1 MDLMDIREMNSDE
14 LIDDFFD
21 VIEKSISNGSITLSF
36 MEDGV
41 QYKGEATSLAMSY
54 GAGLLL
60 AESFGADLPKKLAD
74 IGALGFINGFI
85 SVYEN
90 DDIRLAPLL
99 AVADSIHR
107 NAHEMSDKEEGSNG

>member
-1 MDLMDIREMNSDE
+1 MDIREMNSDE

-21 VIEKSISNGSITLSF
+21 VMERSLSRGRITLSF

-41 QYKGEATSLAMSY
+41 RHEGEATSLAMAY

-60 AESFGADLPKKLAD
+60 AESFGADLPKGLAD
-74 IGALGFINGFI
+74 IGVLGFIDGFT
-85 SVYEN
+85 SVYGN
-90 DDIRLAPLL
+90 GDIGLASLL

-107 NAHEMSDKEEGSNG
+107 IAHEMSDKEGTNE